1 MPRWPACSRELFR
14 AALLSVVVCFF
25 ITIAVSLGSP
35 AHAQALLPATS
46 QPDILAQRVVVVD
59 FLPVFSDPAIP
70 AREAGFQ
77 EVSMV
82 QLVDAVRE
90 QLGRDPRFDVPTASF
105 AQQLLGYQRASEQ
118 QDLLAM
124 ADQGLR
130 LGMGSFRNFNLPTAI
145 DELQGAVESY
155 SAVGAL
161 WLRQHD
167 IAEAWLY
174 IALAELELSSRETN
188 AAAVHAARARA
199 AFREMIRRDPGV
211 RLSADTF
218 PDSVVEAF
226 EEAYAELLFASDI
239 PAGLNAT
246 EAQWIAERLNADVV
260 MGLHAVVDPTG
271 RYLQIQIWDSATSR
285 FSFQEKIPC
294 DGNEEATM
302 AALAMSISRFQAC
315 HPVVL
320 RPEEEDRNEAGH
332 LYTSLSFQSG
342 VFLQGPTRRNF
353 ANVGVAVNNTYMAT
367 QILGIFGSAGFLFSL
382 PDPEGDLV
390 NRVDTIRAALGTI
403 AAGRFGRWRVYAGG
417 GLELLRIAPVRA
429 TRSYWC
435 KVSNGE
441 VVQFDEGRECLE
453 EDVVDLPSQLQLGVE
468 FRAGGGVQLTG
479 PLWLQA
485 GLSTTLYVTP
495 TNDRTLDFPMSADM
509 GLALRF

>member
-1 MPRWPACSRELFR
+1 MPRWPACSPELFR
-14 AALLSVVVCFF
+14 AALLSVVACFS
-25 ITIAVSLGSP
+25 IAILTSGGSP
-35 AHAQALLPATS
+35 AYAQSVLPATT
-46 QPDILAQRVVVVD
+46 QPDVLAQRVVVVD
-59 FLPVFSDPAIP
+59 FLPVFSDPTIP
-70 AREAGFQ
+70 VREAGFRD
-77 EVSMV
+77 VSMV
-82 QLVDAVRE
+82 RLVDAVRE
-90 QLGRDPRFDVPTASF
+90 QLERDPRFDVPATSF
-105 AQQLLGYQRASEQ
+105 AQQLLAYQRSTEP

-130 LGMGSFRNFNLPTAI
+130 LGLGSFRNFNLPTAI

-161 WLRQHD
+161 WLRQQD

-174 IALAELELSSRETN
+174 MALAELELASRETS
-188 AAAVHAARARA
+188 AAAVHAARARI

-211 RLSADTF
+211 RLSVDTF
-218 PDSVVEAF
+218 PESVVAAF

-246 EAQWIAERLNADVV
+246 EARWISERLNADVV

-271 RYLQIQIWDSATSR
+271 RYIHVQIWDSASSR
-285 FSFQEKIPC
+285 FSFQERIPC
-294 DGNEEATM
+294 GGNEEETVAAIAM
-302 AALAMSISRFQAC
+302 AISRFQAC

-320 RPEEEDRNEAGH
+320 RPEEEDRNDAGH

-342 VFLQGPTRRNF
+342 VFLQGPTRKNF

-390 NRVDTIRAALGTI
+390 NRVDTIRAAIGTV

-417 GLELLRIAPVRA
+417 GLELLRLAPVRA

-435 KVSNGE
+435 KVSNGD
-441 VVQFDEGRECLE
+441 VVQFDEERECLE
-453 EDVVDLPSQLQLGVE
+453 EDVVDLPAQLQLGIE

-495 TNDRTLDFPMSADM
+495 TNDRTLDFPMSADL
-509 GLALRF
+509 GFALRF